1 MNIDRIVTIALAAV
15 PTVTGI
21 ATAVIGWRTDEQ
33 WAALV
38 EGSPRLAGIVKLVR
52 AVGLDVPGVVR
63 ALRTILTRPAPPNR
77 PEGKTP

>member
-1 MNIDRIVTIALAAV
+1 MNIDRIVTLALAAV
-15 PTVTGI
+15 P
-21 ATAVIGWRTDEQ
+21 ATTAVLTTVIGWRSDDD

-38 EGSPRLAGIVKLVR
+38 EGSPRLAGVVKLVR